1 MYDLLVYSNGSRVE
15 YIFLTLKKYKGVNL
29 NIGMFQVSLAENDVK
44 FDFDS
49 GAVDFWDF
57 ARALRKNI
65 DSNIADGN
73 HSVYHREG
81 LPINQTLNNYF
92 LVLYAAY
99 YMQHLICRILVEK
112 NNCPKVDICY
122 DRHIF

>member
-1 MYDLLVYSNGSRVE
+1 MNDLLAYETGSRVK

-49 GAVDFWDF
+49 GAVDFWEF
-57 ARALRKNI
+57 ARALKKNI

-73 HSVYHREG
+73 HLVYHRQG
-81 LPINQTLNNYF
+81 
-92 LVLYAAY
+92 
-99 YMQHLICRILVEK
+99 
-112 NNCPKVDICY
+112 
-122 DRHIF
+122 